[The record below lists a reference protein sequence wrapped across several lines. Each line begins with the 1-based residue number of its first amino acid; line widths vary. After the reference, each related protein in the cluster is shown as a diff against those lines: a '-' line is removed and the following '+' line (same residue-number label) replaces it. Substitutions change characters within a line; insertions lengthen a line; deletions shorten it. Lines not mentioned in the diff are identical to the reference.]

1 MANHYIFL
9 IDSKKPYD
17 EQMSKEFTTS
27 INIFSKASFND
38 SRNNN
43 NNNNK
48 ISHMLSIVSIK
59 SNGKSSII
67 MNEQITKTNT
77 TSLKIMKRPKV
88 NNILLFHQTTVV

>member
-77 TSLKIMKRPKV
+77 TSLKIMK
-88 NNILLFHQTTVV
+88 NIITYFTMI